1 MDRAPRR
8 DRPATL
14 VTKTNS
20 WYMGLN
26 VVGKPP
32 RPLSYFGGVGA
43 YRQKCDDVAA
53 QNYEGCVMH

>member
-1 MDRAPRR
+1 
-8 DRPATL
+8 